1 MRNNVSS
8 CPLSQTR
15 PVKTPADFTFIPGKN
30 RQLTLRLSG
39 CWKSSCSIPEL
50 DNILQQIP
58 DDTQILSI
66 IGDRTLVWDSILAVF
81 LKKLLTYCHN
91 KSIATDLSDLSS
103 GVRTLLA
110 LAQKSSNRPPGETAR
125 PGFVYRLGKL
135 TQNIFAQG
143 EKLVSFTG
151 EIVLSLVL
159 LVQGKTYFRFRDF
172 FYFLQNCGADAL
184 PIVSLISVLVGVILA
199 FVGAVQLRMFG
210 AQIYVANLVALSM
223 VLEMGAMMSA
233 VIMAGRTGA
242 SFAAQL
248 GTMQVNEEIDALRT
262 LGISPVSY
270 LVLPRMLALICM
282 MPLLCIYADLLGI
295 AGGTIIGMGMLDFS
309 FYEYI
314 VQTKSAIHLNQ
325 IAQGVIKSTVYGV
338 LISFSGCYQGM
349 NSGRSASAVGEAT
362 TAAVVLSIVLIVIS
376 DAIMT
381 VIFSL

>member
-1 MRNNVSS
+1 M
-8 CPLSQTR
+8 
-15 PVKTPADFTFIPGKN
+15 KTPADFTFIPEEKG
-30 RQLTLRLSG
+30 RLTLRLSG
-39 CWKSSCSIPEL
+39 CWKSSCPIPEL
-50 DNILQQIP
+50 DHILQQIP
-58 DDTQILSI
+58 DDTPALRIT
-66 IGDRTLVWDSILAVF
+66 GDPSLVWDSILAVF
-81 LKKLLTYCHN
+81 LNRLLTYCRK
-91 KSIATDLSDLSS
+91 KSIATDLSDLPS

-110 LAQKSSNRPPGETAR
+110 LARKSSTRPPKAIGR
-125 PGFVYRLGKL
+125 PGFVYRLGTL
-135 TQNIFAQG
+135 TLTIFAHG
-143 EKLVSFTG
+143 RELVSFTG

-159 LVQGKTYFRFRDF
+159 LGRGKTYFRFRDF

-184 PIVSLISVLVGVILA
+184 PIVSLISILVGVILA

-295 AGGTIIGMGMLDFS
+295 AGGTIIGIGMLDFS

-314 VQTKSAIHLNQ
+314 VQTKSAIHLDQ
-325 IAQGVIKSTVYGV
+325 ISQGLIKSAVYGV

-362 TAAVVLSIVLIVIS
+362 TSAVVLSIVLIVVS

>member
-1 MRNNVSS
+1 M
-8 CPLSQTR
+8 
-15 PVKTPADFTFIPGKN
+15 KTPADFEFIWEKN
-30 RQLTLRLSG
+30 QLVTLRLTG

-50 DNILQQIP
+50 DHILQQIP
-58 DDTQILSI
+58 DDTPALRITC
-66 IGDRTLVWDSILAVF
+66 DRSLVWDSILAVF
-81 LKKLLTYCHN
+81 LNRLLTYCRN
-91 KSIATDLSDLSS
+91 KSIATNLSDLPS

-110 LAQKSSNRPPGETAR
+110 LAQKSSNRPPKAIGR
-125 PGFVYRLGKL
+125 PGLVYRLGTL
-135 TQNIFAQG
+135 TINIFSQG
-143 EKLVSFTG
+143 KELVNFTG
-151 EIVLSLVL
+151 EIVLSLML
-159 LVQGKTYFRFRDF
+159 LVRGKTYFRFRDF

-184 PIVSLISVLVGVILA
+184 PIVSLISILVGVILA

-295 AGGTIIGMGMLDFS
+295 AGGAIIGTGMLDFS

-314 VQTKSAIHLNQ
+314 MQTKSAIHLDQ
-325 IAQGVIKSTVYGV
+325 ISQGLIKSAVYGV

-362 TAAVVLSIVLIVIS
+362 TSAVVLSIVLIVVS

>member
-1 MRNNVSS
+1 M
-8 CPLSQTR
+8 QTR
-15 PVKTPADFTFIPGKN
+15 PVKTPADFVFLSEEN

-39 CWKSSCSIPEL
+39 CWKSSCPIPEL
-50 DNILQQIP
+50 DRILHQIP
-58 DDTQILSI
+58 DDIQALRITV
-66 IGDRTLVWDSILAVF
+66 DPTLVWDSILAVF
-81 LKKLLTYCHN
+81 LNRLLTYCHN
-91 KSIATDLSDLSS
+91 NSIATDLSNLPT

-110 LAQKSSNRPPGETAR
+110 LAQKSSRRPPAETDR
-125 PGFVYRLGKL
+125 PGFVYRLGRA
-135 TQNIFAQG
+135 TQKIFAHG
-143 EKLVSFTG
+143 EELVSFVG
-151 EIVLSLVL
+151 EIVLALIL
-159 LVQGKTYFRFRDF
+159 LIRGKTYFRFRDF
-172 FYFLQNCGADAL
+172 FYFIQNCGADAL

-295 AGGTIIGMGMLDFS
+295 AGGTIIGIGMLDFS
-309 FYEYI
+309 FSEYI
-314 VQTKSAIHLNQ
+314 VQTKNAIHLNQ
-325 IAQGVIKSTVYGV
+325 IAQGIIKSAVYGV
-338 LISFSGCYQGM
+338 LISFSGCFQGM

-362 TAAVVLSIVLIVIS
+362 TSAVVLSIVLIVVS

>member
-1 MRNNVSS
+1 M
-8 CPLSQTR
+8 
-15 PVKTPADFTFIPGKN
+15 KTPADFAFIPGKN
-30 RQLTLRLSG
+30 QQVILQLSG
-39 CWKSSCSIPEL
+39 CWKTSCSIPEL
-50 DNILQQIP
+50 DHILQQIP
-58 DDTQILSI
+58 EDTQAIRI
-66 IGDRTLVWDSILAVF
+66 TGDPALVWDSILTVF
-81 LKKLLTYCHN
+81 LNRLLVYCHN
-91 KSIATDLSDLSS
+91 RSIATDLSNLPS

-110 LAQKSSNRPPGETAR
+110 LAQKSSNRPPTATIN
-125 PGFVYRLGKL
+125 PGFVYRLGKSI
-135 TQNIFAQG
+135 QNIFTQG
-143 EKLVSFTG
+143 RKLVFFTG

-159 LVQGKTYFRFRDF
+159 LVRGRTYFRFRDF

-184 PIVSLISVLVGVILA
+184 PIVSLISILVGVILA
-199 FVGAVQLRMFG
+199 FVGAVQLKMFG

-233 VIMAGRTGA
+233 VIIAGRTGA

-295 AGGTIIGMGMLDFS
+295 AGGAIIGVGMLDFS

-314 VQTKSAIHLNQ
+314 LQTKSAIHLNQ
-325 IAQGVIKSTVYGV
+325 IAQGLIKSAVYGV

-362 TAAVVLSIVLIVIS
+362 TAAVVLSIVLIVVS